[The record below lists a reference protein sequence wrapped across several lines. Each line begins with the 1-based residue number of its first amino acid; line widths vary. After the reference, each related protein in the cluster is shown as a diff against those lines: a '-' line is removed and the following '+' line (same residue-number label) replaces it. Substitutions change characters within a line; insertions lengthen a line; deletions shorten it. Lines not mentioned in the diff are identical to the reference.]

1 MLPYTALDGLAA
13 MRASY
18 GLPDAPPEQ
27 AGRRARR
34 PRWFQRSVGP
44 AADRAGAA
52 GTETERDAHR
62 LGAV

>member
-18 GLPDAPPEQ
+18 GLPDATPERP
-27 AGRRARR
+27 GRRASW
-34 PRWFQRSVGP
+34 PRWFQWTVAP